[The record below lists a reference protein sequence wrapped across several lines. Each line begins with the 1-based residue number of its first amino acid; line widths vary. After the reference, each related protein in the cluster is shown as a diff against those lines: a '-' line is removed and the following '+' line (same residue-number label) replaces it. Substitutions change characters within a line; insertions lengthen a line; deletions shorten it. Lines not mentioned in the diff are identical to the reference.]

1 MANEMPDIH
10 RESIVVVGHSDLVA
24 SDVDWRRESGE
35 TRVLERRHL
44 PTLRAGGVTV
54 VCDHIGGDAPYGY
67 LPATRLSTDALQR
80 FMRALDHAYSELEES
95 EAFVLA
101 TTVDDIRRA
110 KADGR
115 IALVICL
122 EGGAPLQ
129 NEIACLRNFHRLG
142 LRCLGLTHD
151 LRNEIADGIR
161 ERSGGGLTHFGVRV
175 VEECN
180 RLGIVVDVSHLSD
193 RGLEDVLETS
203 RHPIIASHSNAR
215 ALCDVPRNLTDD
227 QIRRIAA
234 GGGVIGFHAL
244 KALLATDHEPTLDD
258 VLCHIAHIA
267 EVGGAGC
274 IAIGPDLM
282 ENWDEAVFHT
292 VFARSRTVQGVPAPR
307 LDFAYPSGMAS
318 NADLPNVTIGLERM
332 GFAEDEIIG
341 FLGGNLMRV
350 FETVWAGEAGR
361 ASPAVG
367 ETSGQS
373 RWLGEGNARQAGRR

>member
-1 MANEMPDIH
+1 MASEMSDIH
-10 RESIVVVGHSDLVA
+10 RDSIVIVGHSDIVA

-35 TRVLERRHL
+35 THVLERRHL

-67 LPATRLSTDALQR
+67 LPATRLSTDPLQR

-95 EAFVLA
+95 AALVLA
-101 TTVDDIRRA
+101 TTVEDIRRA
-110 KADGR
+110 KTDGKT
-115 IALVICL
+115 ALVICL

-129 NEIACLRNFHRLG
+129 NEIAYLRNFHRLG

-151 LRNEIADGIR
+151 LRNEIADGVR
-161 ERSGGGLTHFGVRV
+161 ERAGGGLTHFGVRV
-175 VEECN
+175 IEECN
-180 RLGIVVDVSHLSD
+180 RLGIVIDVSHLSD

-203 RHPIIASHSNAR
+203 SDPIIASHSNAR

-244 KALLATDHEPTLDD
+244 KALLATGGEPTLDD
-258 VLCHIAHIA
+258 VLRHIAHIA
-267 EVGGAGC
+267 EVGGAAC

-282 ENWDEAVFHT
+282 ENWDEAVFHS
-292 VFARSRTVQGVPAPR
+292 VLARSRTVQGVPAPR
-307 LDFAYPSGMAS
+307 LDFAYPAGMAS
-318 NADLPNVTIGLERM
+318 NADLPNVTAGLERM
-332 GFAEDEIIG
+332 GFARDEITG

-350 FETVWAGEAGR
+350 FEAVWVAEAGPAR
-361 ASPAVG
+361 PTVGASSAR
-367 ETSGQS
+367 S
-373 RWLGEGNARQAGRR
+373 RSLGREHAR